1 MVAGTQTR
9 HVRGHLSIEWS
20 VGSVT
25 MRETVCN
32 LSGFKC
38 VSGKRTQAP
47 SLRRPYIRWC
57 VGSPHPWRKVEE
69 DVLVFKGQPGESAA
83 VLKSPPHILS
93 VSDQFRV
100 TGPTGLPLTPPV
112 VTQHGAPTHTPR
124 HSQTPVHIA
133 PTHGNYYLILNS
145 KGNHFISQKANYQP
159 SKYLE
164 NEMNSDLLLYL
175 GFLHGKSN
183 SGFKQSWERKI
194 NVR

>member
-1 MVAGTQTR
+1 MLDNAIAYGPSLMVAGTQT
-9 HVRGHLSIEWS
+9 GLTLIEW
-20 VGSVT
+20 SVT
-25 MRETVCN
+25 MREV
-32 LSGFKC
+32 
-38 VSGKRTQAP
+38 
-47 SLRRPYIRWC
+47 C
-57 VGSPHPWRKVEE
+57 VGERSPGSVVRT
-69 DVLVFKGQPGESAA
+69 A
-83 VLKSPPHILS
+83 VYQMACHLKWPPHVLS

-100 TGPTGLPLTPPV
+100 PGPTGLPLTPPV
-112 VTQHGAPTHTPR
+112 VTRHGGTYTHTHTKAQPDPG
-124 HSQTPVHIA
+124 SQR

-175 GFLHGKSN
+175 GFLHGNSN